1 MTLTFAI
8 HCLGANMLFGVATTY
23 YSFKCKGLPGIAY
36 SLFSL
41 AALVVWSIIGTL
53 LCLFF
58 SFGENRYGF
67 AIFFVWHLA
76 TFFPWILLC
85 RNKYKISEPW
95 FPWIG
100 LSGILTQVSFLTG
113 IFLFAFQ
120 DGLSDIDNIFRYC
133 ALLLLAESLGLACT
147 AVTMSFKRG
156 NKQRSEMAL
165 RCGIWGSVLLF
176 GGIAIWTLGFAAR
189 GV

>member
-1 MTLTFAI
+1 MTLTLAI
-8 HCLGANMLFGVATTY
+8 HCLFANMLFVAATIC

-41 AALVVWSIIGTL
+41 ATLVVWSIIGTL

-58 SFGENRYGF
+58 SFGKNRYGF

-133 ALLLLAESLGLACT
+133 GLLLLAESLGLACT

-156 NKQRSEMAL
+156 NKQRSEMSL

>member
-8 HCLGANMLFGVATTY
+8 HCLWANMLFGVATTY

-36 SLFSL
+36 SLFAL
-41 AALVVWSIIGTL
+41 AALVVWSIIGTFL
-53 LCLFF
+53 SSFF
-58 SFGENRYGF
+58 SFGENWYEL
-67 AIFFVWHLA
+67 AIFFIWNLV

-113 IFLFAFQ
+113 TSLLAFQ
-120 DGLSDIDNIFRYC
+120 DGHCDVDNIFRYC
-133 ALLLLAESLGLACT
+133 ALLLLAVSLGLACT
-147 AVTMSFKRG
+147 AVTISFKRE
-156 NKQRSEMAL
+156 NKQRSEMSL

-176 GGIAIWTLGFAAR
+176 GSIAIWTLGFAAR

>member
-1 MTLTFAI
+1 MTLILAI
-8 HCLGANMLFGVATTY
+8 HCLFANMLFGAATTC

-41 AALVVWSIIGTL
+41 ATLVVWSIIGTL

-67 AIFFVWHLA
+67 AIFFVWHLV

-85 RNKYKISEPW
+85 RKKYKISEPW

-113 IFLFAFQ
+113 ISLFAFE

-147 AVTMSFKRG
+147 AVTMSFKRE
-156 NKQRSEMAL
+156 NKQRSEIL
-165 RCGIWGSVLLF
+165 LLCGIWGSVLLF
-176 GGIAIWTLGFAAR
+176 GCIAIWALGFAAR
-189 GV
+189 GI

>member
-1 MTLTFAI
+1 MTLILAI
-8 HCLGANMLFGVATTY
+8 HCLFANMLFGAATTC

-36 SLFSL
+36 SLFAL

-113 IFLFAFQ
+113 ISLFAFE

-147 AVTMSFKRG
+147 AVTMSFKRE
-156 NKQRSEMAL
+156 NKQRSEIL
-165 RCGIWGSVLLF
+165 LLCGIWGSVLLF
-176 GGIAIWTLGFAAR
+176 GCIAIWALGFAAR

>member
-8 HCLGANMLFGVATTY
+8 HCLWANMLFGVATTC

-36 SLFSL
+36 SLFAL
-41 AALVVWSIIGTL
+41 AALVVWSITGTFL
-53 LCLFF
+53 SSFF

-113 IFLFAFQ
+113 ISLFAFE

-147 AVTMSFKRG
+147 AVTMSFKRE
-156 NKQRSEMAL
+156 NKQRSEIL
-165 RCGIWGSVLLF
+165 LLCGIWGSVLLF
-176 GGIAIWTLGFAAR
+176 GCIAIWTLGFAAR
-189 GV
+189 GI

>member
-1 MTLTFAI
+1 MTLTLAI
-8 HCLGANMLFGVATTY
+8 HCLWANMLFGAATTC

-41 AALVVWSIIGTL
+41 ATLVVWSIIGTL

-147 AVTMSFKRG
+147 AA
-156 NKQRSEMAL
+156 Q
-165 RCGIWGSVLLF
+165 
-176 GGIAIWTLGFAAR
+176 
-189 GV
+189 

>member
-1 MTLTFAI
+1 
-8 HCLGANMLFGVATTY
+8 MLFGVATTY

-36 SLFSL
+36 SLFAL
-41 AALVVWSIIGTL
+41 AALVVWSITGTFL
-53 LCLFF
+53 SSFF

-133 ALLLLAESLGLACT
+133 ALLLLAVSLGLACT

-156 NKQRSEMAL
+156 NKQRSEMSL
-165 RCGIWGSVLLF
+165 LCGIWGSVLLF
-176 GGIAIWTLGFAAR
+176 GGIAIWTLAFAAR